1 MNPVKKFTKLIICLF
16 LLGNGQSA
24 FSAVK
29 NNTPDLEAL
38 WKHYLASDARKTPV
52 TRIPFEHCFKSAAQK
67 HDLPLSLLLAVARGE
82 SNFNPKAKSNRNCH
96 GLMQIQWPETA
107 KHLGIYRLGALYD
120 PCTNVDAGAKY
131 LKELLD
137 RYDKNLHLALAAYNY
152 GPTRIDKTAVSGQIP
167 EGAKWYSG
175 YIFHHLE
182 RIIRGAT
189 TANGSSIANKRP
201 FSGTQKHIAI
211 ITFTQ
216 PYRAAGFYD
225 HLQKQAP
232 ELNIEWFRIGLG
244 RYQVVM
250 LYSNKQALEN
260 GKLKLR
266 SLGITI
272 K

>member
-1 MNPVKKFTKLIICLF
+1 MNPVRRFTKLIICLF
-16 LLGNGQSA
+16 LIGHGQPA

-29 NNTPDLEAL
+29 NNIPNLEAR
-38 WKHYLASDARKTPV
+38 WNHYLSTDARKTPI
-52 TRIPFEHCFKSAAQK
+52 TQFPFEHCFKSAAQK

-107 KHLGIYRLGALYD
+107 KHLGIYRLSALYD
-120 PCTNVDAGAKY
+120 PCTNVDAGTKY

-152 GPTRIDKTAVSGQIP
+152 GPNRIDKTAVSGQIP

-182 RIIRGAT
+182 HIMRGAT
-189 TANGSSIANKRP
+189 TANGPSIANKRSP
-201 FSGTQKHIAI
+201 YRSQKHIAI

-232 ELNIEWFRIGLG
+232 ELNLEWYRIGLG

-250 LYSNKQALEN
+250 LYSDKQALEN
-260 GKLKLR
+260 GKIKLR
-266 SLGITI
+266 NLGIRV